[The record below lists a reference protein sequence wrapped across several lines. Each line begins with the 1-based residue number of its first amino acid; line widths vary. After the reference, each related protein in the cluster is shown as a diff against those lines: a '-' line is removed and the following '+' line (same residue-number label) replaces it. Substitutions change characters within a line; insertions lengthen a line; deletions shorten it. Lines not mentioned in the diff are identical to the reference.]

1 MSEPK
6 DIIDP
11 QSDSAVELAPG
22 AQHETRGTDL
32 VGAACIANYVKDLPG
47 KPGVYRMYDRDQ
59 NVLYVGKAKHL
70 KKRVS
75 NYTQPARNP
84 VRIRRMISATTSM
97 EFIITASETE
107 ALLLEANLIKKL
119 KPRYNILLRDDK
131 SFPYILM
138 RKDHPAAQLKK
149 HRGARNIKGDYYGP
163 FASAGAVNQTL
174 DTLQRAFRLRTCSDS
189 IYEARTRPCM
199 LHQIKRCAA
208 PCTGEISLED
218 YQKLND
224 DATAFL
230 QGQTGELRGRMTAQM
245 TEASKAMEFEKAA
258 EIRDRLRAMA
268 RVAGHGNAINPST
281 FSEADVAAIYMAGGQ
296 SCVQVFFFR
305 AGHNWGNHAFFPRHT
320 KDQPAEEIL
329 DAFLAQF
336 YGNKPIP
343 RNIIVNVDLPNREL
357 LEEALSERAGRKT
370 DIARPQRGEKKTLL
384 DRAEQN
390 AREALERKMAETA
403 GQAKLLE
410 GLREAFD
417 LETPPKR
424 IEVYDNSHIQGTNAT
439 AAFIVAGR
447 EGFRKREY
455 RTFNIKDQNI
465 KPGDD
470 YGMMREIMRRRFGRL
485 MKDDSNQSSGKW
497 PDLLLI
503 DGGKG
508 QLSAVTDALTEVGAL
523 DKVAVVAIAKGPD
536 RNAGRETFFMNGRA
550 DFTLPPRTPV
560 LYYLQRLRDEA
571 HRFAIG
577 THRAKRKKQM
587 ITNPLDAIPNI
598 GPARKRALLASFGSA
613 KAIKS
618 ASVGELE
625 KIQGVS
631 RALAIKIHD
640 YFNG

>member
-1 MSEPK
+1 MTQPP
-6 DIIDP
+6 DNTP
-11 QSDSAVELAPG
+11 PTP
-22 AQHETRGTDL
+22 AQHEETDSAL
-32 VGAACIANYVKDLPG
+32 VGAPLIADYVKDLPG

-75 NYTQPARNP
+75 NYTRPQANTL
-84 VRIRRMISATTSM
+84 RIRRMIAATASM
-97 EFIITASETE
+97 EFIVTGSETE

-189 IYEARTRPCM
+189 IYDARTRPCM

-218 YQKLND
+218 YAKLNNE
-224 DATAFL
+224 ATAFL
-230 QGQTGELRGRMTAQM
+230 QGKTKELRQTMTAQM
-245 TEASKAMEFEKAA
+245 GEASKALDFEKAG

-268 RVAGHGNAINPST
+268 RVAGHGEGINPET

-320 KDQPAEEIL
+320 KDQPAAEIL

-343 RNIIVNVDLPNREL
+343 KNVFVNVDLPNKDL
-357 LEEALSERAGRKT
+357 LIDALSERSGRRI

-384 DRAEQN
+384 DRAARN
-390 AREALERKMAETA
+390 AQEALERKMAETA
-403 GQAKLLE
+403 GQTKLLE
-410 GLREAFD
+410 GLRDAFD
-417 LETPPKR
+417 LEATPNR

-439 AAFIVAGR
+439 AAFIVAGKD
-447 EGFRKREY
+447 GFNKREY
-455 RTFNIKDQNI
+455 RTFNIKD
-465 KPGDD
+465 KTTEPGDD

-485 MKDDSNQSSGKW
+485 MKEDAKGNRVTW

-508 QLSAVTDALTEVGAL
+508 QLSAVTEALNDVGAM

-536 RNAGRETFFMNGRA
+536 RNAGRETFFMPGRA

-598 GPARKRALLASFGSA
+598 GPARKRALLAVFGSA

-618 ASVGELE
+618 ASIDEIAKTE
-625 KIQGVS
+625 GVS
-631 RALAIKIHD
+631 RALAETIHG